1 MTLDADLHNLV
12 IIGRI
17 STGNKLYHSD
27 GQLFIDNVTPWNGV
41 SRFLRRE
48 GRDRTISS
56 VKRALHSV
64 EERIEDLTSS
74 SEPVAHDALRYR
86 RLTMILEALGD
97 LPGGIDNLK
106 FTYVSDASVQAALDL
121 IRRQGLCLTQ
131 RLSAMLRDA
140 TTEVTELRP

>member
-27 GQLFIDNVTPWNGV
+27 GLLYIDNVTPWNGV

-48 GRDRTISS
+48 GRDRTIVS
-56 VKRALHSV
+56 VKRALQSV

-74 SEPVAHDALRYR
+74 AEPLCHGCPRAR
-86 RLTMILEALGD
+86 RLTMILDALGE
-97 LPGGIDNLK
+97 LPNGIDNLK

-121 IRRQGLCLTQ
+121 IRRAGLCLTQ
-131 RLSAMLRDA
+131 RLAAVLEDA
-140 TTEVTELRP
+140 ARAKEGAE